1 MSQQQ
6 PVSQLLT
13 QAVQNLVKSNPK
25 TQVLKKGAKIPEI
38 RVKES
43 PKDQVITYALIGDR
57 YIIGRSSRNTDIKI
71 LNPIVSQVH
80 CSLHRDQKNPHHFI
94 IKDENSTNGIYLGK
108 RRVNHLS
115 LRHGDILTFGPPELN
130 DLATLTY
137 HNPPPKWTQVLKY
150 GFYGMGSLITILIA
164 WLLWETSRIKVSPLP
179 SGVTGPVVVYARD
192 GQTPLSPL
200 NDDPHHEIDHLKD
213 FSPHLAKAVIA
224 SEDSRFYWHFGVDPY
239 GIFRA
244 MVVNFQDD
252 GIRQGASTLTQ
263 QLARSLFP
271 EVGRENTA
279 QRKIR
284 EMIVALKLEAVYS
297 KNFLLKTYLN
307 RVYLG
312 VGNYG
317 FEDAAQFYFDK
328 SATELDIAEAA
339 TLVAMLPAPNLYN
352 PVQDYDTSV
361 QLRNRVIDR
370 MASLRTI
377 SPEEAARARRS
388 RINISPK
395 ARKALANSKAPY
407 FYAHV
412 FQELRQLLGSE
423 IAKEGNFIV
432 ETGLD
437 LNRQALAEKKLQ
449 AAVKTQGTTY
459 GFSNGAMVTLDTRTG
474 EILALVGGTD
484 YKQSQFNRVTQ
495 AKRQP
500 GSTFKAFVYTTAIA
514 AGFSP
519 YRTFTDAPYIVDGYR
534 PENYGDKYSGGQVS
548 LRQALASSLNVVAV
562 QTLVKVGWNPIIN
575 IAQRMGI
582 QSELK
587 PTYSLALGAWEVTL
601 LELTNAYATLANEG
615 VYQEAH
621 GISRI
626 LDRHGNVLYQA
637 KPDTLQAIDAN
648 TTNIMTW
655 MLRGVVT
662 SGTGT
667 PARLGRRPV
676 AGKTG
681 TSDKAR
687 DLWFVGYIPQL
698 TAGVWLGNDN
708 NKPTWGASTT
718 AARVW
723 GEFMKEATEDM
734 DIEAFPEL
742 PRLDGRKGSIKAEPL
757 KPKKA
762 YYQRVAP
769 PETETPP
776 QARRTTGRRYSRRSS
791 RTAQRS
797 TPSRQRTA
805 SRSPSPS
812 RTTTAAPKPNPT
824 PVEPAAPSPAPEV
837 ANVAPPAPPA
847 ARKTE

>member
-1 MSQQQ
+1 MFNQLKSKVKQQLRG
-6 PVSQLLT
+6 LL
-13 QAVQNLVKSNPK
+13 
-25 TQVLKKGAKIPEI
+25 
-38 RVKES
+38 
-43 PKDQVITYALIGDR
+43 
-57 YIIGRSSRNTDIKI
+57 
-71 LNPIVSQVH
+71 
-80 CSLHRDQKNPHHFI
+80 
-94 IKDENSTNGIYLGK
+94 
-108 RRVNHLS
+108 LS
-115 LRHGDILTFGPPELN
+115 LADKLDSDRPTTSAVKAEKPRRSRRRRRRRQNKEQNQNIFTQTLVTPLQKIAAVRHGRRFWLFLGMGVGVSSGAITLGYGVYQIETSITESVEDIL
-130 DLATLTY
+130 
-137 HNPPPKWTQVLKY
+137 
-150 GFYGMGSLITILIA
+150 
-164 WLLWETSRIKVSPLP
+164 
-179 SGVTGPVVVYARD
+179 VYARPETLTIEAAD
-192 GQTPLSPL
+192 GEILQQIGPVT
-200 NDDPHHEIDHLKD
+200 HEKLKIWQIPD
-213 FSPHLAKAVIA
+213 TVQQAFIA
-224 SEDSRFYWHFGVDPY
+224 SEDSRFKNHRGVDIQ
-239 GIFRA
+239 GIIRA
-244 MVVNFQDD
+244 AFSNVQAGEVVE
-252 GIRQGASTLTQ
+252 GGSTITQ
-263 QLARSLFP
+263 QLARIVFLNQERSFTRKFKEMRLAQKI
-271 EVGRENTA
+271 ENNFSK
-279 QRKIR
+279 QQI
-284 EMIVALKLEAVYS
+284 LER
-297 KNFLLKTYLN
+297 YLN
-307 RVYLG
+307 LVYLG
-312 VGNYG
+312 SGAYG
-317 FEDAAQFYFDK
+317 VADAAWVYFSKPIEDLTI
-328 SATELDIAEAA
+328 SEAA
-339 TLVAMLPAPNLYN
+339 MLAGIVPAP
-352 PVQDYDTSV
+352 SV
-361 QLRNRVIDR
+361 YSPLENKEAAEKQRDLVLKR
-370 MASLRTI
+370 MAEEELI
-377 SPEEAARARRS
+377 SQTQLD
-388 RINISPK
+388 N
-395 ARKALANSKAPY
+395 ALASPLTLNPSQPKRFARKAPY
-407 FYAHV
+407 FTDYIQ
-412 FQELRQLLGSE
+412 QELPKYLSDE
-423 IAKEGNFIV
+423 IIKAGGITV
-432 ETGLD
+432 ETT
-437 LNRQALAEKKLQ
+437 LNSLWQVAAEDAIDNAIRYGRWQGYKQASLT
-449 AAVKTQGTTY
+449 AVDPR
-459 GFSNGAMVTLDTRTG
+459 NGQIKVM
-474 EILALVGGTD
+474 VGGND
-484 YKQSQFNRVTQ
+484 YENHQYNRVTQ

-824 PVEPAAPSPAPEV
+824 PVEPAAPSPA
-837 ANVAPPAPPA
+837 
-847 ARKTE
+847 

>member
-1 MSQQQ
+1 MADKLDSDR
-6 PVSQLLT
+6 PATS
-13 QAVQNLVKSNPK
+13 A
-25 TQVLKKGAKIPEI
+25 LKAEKLRG
-38 RVKES
+38 
-43 PKDQVITYALIGDR
+43 
-57 YIIGRSSRNTDIKI
+57 SRRRRRKRRNK
-71 LNPIVSQVH
+71 
-80 CSLHRDQKNPHHFI
+80 QKNQNIFTQTLVTPIQKIAAVRYSRRFWLFLGMGVGVSSGAI
-94 IKDENSTNGIYLGK
+94 ALGYGIYQIESSITES
-108 RRVNHLS
+108 VE
-115 LRHGDILTFGPPELN
+115 DIL
-130 DLATLTY
+130 
-137 HNPPPKWTQVLKY
+137 
-150 GFYGMGSLITILIA
+150 
-164 WLLWETSRIKVSPLP
+164 
-179 SGVTGPVVVYARD
+179 VYARPETLTIEASD
-192 GQTPLSPL
+192 GEILQQIGPVT
-200 NDDPHHEIDHLKD
+200 HEKLKIWQIPD
-213 FSPHLAKAVIA
+213 TVQQAFIA
-224 SEDSRFYWHFGVDPY
+224 SEDSRFKNHRGVDIQ
-239 GIFRA
+239 GIIRA
-244 MVVNFQDD
+244 ALSNVQAGEVVE
-252 GIRQGASTLTQ
+252 GGSTITQ
-263 QLARSLFP
+263 QLARIVFLNQERSF
-271 EVGRENTA
+271 T
-279 QRKIR
+279 RKFR
-284 EMIVALKLEAVYS
+284 EMRLAQKIENNFSKQQILER
-297 KNFLLKTYLN
+297 YLN
-307 RVYLG
+307 LVYLG
-312 VGNYG
+312 SGAYG
-317 FEDAAQFYFDK
+317 VADAAWVYFSKPIEDLTI
-328 SATELDIAEAA
+328 SEAA
-339 TLVAMLPAPNLYN
+339 MLAGIVPAP
-352 PVQDYDTSV
+352 SV
-361 QLRNRVIDR
+361 Y
-370 MASLRTI
+370 
-377 SPEEAARARRS
+377 SPLENKEAAQKQRDLVLKIMAKEKL
-388 RINISPK
+388 ISQSQLEN
-395 ARKALANSKAPY
+395 ALASPLTLNPSQPKRFARKAPY
-407 FYAHV
+407 FTDYIQ
-412 FQELRQLLGSE
+412 QELPKYLSDEVIKAGG
-423 IAKEGNFIV
+423 INV
-432 ETGLD
+432 ETT
-437 LNRQALAEKKLQ
+437 LNSRWQEAAEAAIDNAIRYGRWQGYKQASLTAIDPR
-449 AAVKTQGTTY
+449 
-459 GFSNGAMVTLDTRTG
+459 NGQIKVM
-474 EILALVGGTD
+474 VGGND
-484 YKQSQFNRVTQ
+484 YENHQYNRVTQ

-548 LRQALASSLNVVAV
+548 LRQAIASSLNVVAV

-587 PTYSLALGAWEVTL
+587 PTYSLALGAWEVNL

-637 KPDTLQAIDAN
+637 QPDTLQAIDAN

-667 PARLGRRPV
+667 PARLGTRPV

-723 GEFMKEATEDM
+723 GEFMEEATENM

-769 PETETPP
+769 PEPKPEP
-776 QARRTTGRRYSRRSS
+776 QARRTTGRRYARRSS
-791 RTAQRS
+791 TTAQRS
-797 TPSRQRTA
+797 TPSRQRTT
-805 SRSPSPS
+805 SRPVS
-812 RTTTAAPKPNPT
+812 RPTATAAAPKPAPT
-824 PVEPAAPSPAPEV
+824 PVEPTAQSTAPEV